1 MARTGSQEPTLR
13 VALPYDRTDGD
24 LACDIM
30 ELLGE
35 PADDAQRGVLNDWL
49 ALDDAG
55 KWVHFRN
62 FLEAPRQNLKTWTI
76 RARIFY
82 GVIVRGERIL
92 YTAHNSD
99 TAAEIRD
106 IMLEIVGQR
115 PGDPNA
121 RCKWLNKRMSRT
133 RMTNGHEAIYFKNG
147 GRVAFSTRTNSSKLG
162 FTVDV
167 IIVDEAQEF
176 RESQSAAILS
186 TASAA
191 PLKNPQYI
199 FAGTPPIPGCFGDV
213 FQVKRDKIASGEDDG
228 TEGTVSL
235 NEWSANDIPGFEP
248 TEQAVRDKD
257 HWYRVNPALG
267 TRINE
272 ATVAAELG
280 TYTDP
285 LTFAQQRLG
294 FWLPA
299 ESVNAAIPAENWA
312 RAGVP
317 AEAIPEKGVKAF
329 GVKFSPDGSRACC
342 SVALRT
348 ESGPDYV
355 ELLFDEPTGR
365 GTAWL
370 ADFLA
375 KAEDTTAEVWVD
387 GKTGAGDLV
396 DKLDALDCARAYVH
410 RPTADEVATAASAL
424 VLSVAED
431 PPLVI
436 HWDGP
441 QGEQAA
447 LDKSATTAT
456 KRKIGDGYGFDGDD
470 CCPVESASL
479 ALLACRTTTRD
490 PEATGGLA

>member
-1 MARTGSQEPTLR
+1 MGRVGSQEPTLR
-13 VALPYDRTDGD
+13 VALPYDKTDGD
-24 LACDIM
+24 IACALM
-30 ELLGE
+30 AMLGQ
-35 PADDAQRGVLNDWL
+35 PPDDAQRGVLNDWL
-49 ALDDAG
+49 ALDDGG

-76 RARIFY
+76 RARIIY
-82 GVIVRGERIL
+82 GVVIRGERIL

-106 IMLEIVGQR
+106 IMLELVGQR

-121 RCKWLNKRMSRT
+121 KCRWLNRRMSRT

-213 FQVKRDKIASGEDDG
+213 FQTKRDDIASGADDG

-235 NEWSANDIPGFEP
+235 NEWSANDVPGFEP
-248 TEQAVRDKD
+248 TAESVRDKD
-257 HWYRVNPALG
+257 LWYRINPALG

-272 ATVAAELG
+272 ATVAGELG

-294 FWLPA
+294 WWLPK
-299 ESVNAAIPAENWA
+299 ESVNAAIPRRDWD
-312 RAGVP
+312 RAAVS
-317 AEAIPEKGVKAF
+317 ADAIPADGVKAF
-329 GVKFSPDGSRACC
+329 GVKFSPDGSRVCC
-342 SVALRT
+342 SVALRCDD
-348 ESGPDYV
+348 GPDYV
-355 ELLFDEPTGR
+355 ELVFDKPTSR

-370 ADFLA
+370 ARFLA
-375 KAEDTTAEVWVD
+375 DAEETAAEVWVD

-396 DKLDALDCARAYVH
+396 DKLDDLGCARKYVH
-410 RPTADEVATAASAL
+410 RPTADQVATAASTL
-424 VLSVAED
+424 VLALAED
-431 PPLVI
+431 EPGVV

-441 QGEQAA
+441 NGEQKA
-447 LDKSATTAT
+447 LDDSATTAT
-456 KRKIGDGYGFDGDD
+456 KRKIGDGYGFDGEDAT
-470 CCPVESASL
+470 PVESASL
-479 ALLACRTTTRD
+479 ALLAARTTTRVD
-490 PEATGGLA
+490 GGGEIA